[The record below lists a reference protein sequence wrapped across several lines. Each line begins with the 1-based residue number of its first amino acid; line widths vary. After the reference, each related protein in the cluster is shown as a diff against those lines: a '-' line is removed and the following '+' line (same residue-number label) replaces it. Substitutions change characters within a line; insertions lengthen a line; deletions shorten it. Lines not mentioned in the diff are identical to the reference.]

1 MNRKNTII
9 SSQPPPGTRDFLP
22 DETEFINRAANT
34 LLDEFSK
41 WGYKRVITPSIDYL
55 DIFLL
60 SSKASELFKVDDIGS
75 GEMLSFRSD
84 FTPQIGRLSSA
95 LRNSSILPYKFS
107 YFGPVLRNFDPITG
121 KPREIWQAG
130 VESIGPE
137 SPESDAE
144 LIIMGI
150 ESLKK
155 LNIKDFSVDI
165 GNVEFFRGIVSDIDE
180 PVRHKIEEF
189 TLRKDSSGLNAFL
202 EGLSLPST
210 KKDII
215 KELPFMFGEKAVIER
230 AWKMTDNERAINALK
245 TMERVISY
253 IKSYKL
259 EKYITID
266 LGEIRGLNYYTGTIF
281 ECFIPHVGYEIF
293 GGGRYNNLIGM
304 FGENCAGAGF
314 AVNLDILS
322 RYMDYPDFKSE
333 DFLVFNKTDNK
344 KLEAEVIMFLR
355 KKGLKS
361 ESNFMD
367 YDYLD
372 ALKYAEEQGI
382 KNIIYIKNN
391 ENKTQG
397 SEVQSKGKYYIILK
411 NIYNSKEKE
420 FRTISD
426 FKKYLELKNIG
437 KVN

>member
-22 DETEFINRAANT
+22 LETELINKAANI
-34 LLDEFSK
+34 LLDEFYR

-60 SSKASELFKVDDIGS
+60 SSKANELFKVADIGS

-84 FTPQIGRLSSA
+84 FTPQIGRLSSV
-95 LRNSSILPYKFS
+95 LRNSNILPYKFS
-107 YFGPVLRNFDPITG
+107 YFGPVLRNFDPIFG
-121 KPREIWQAG
+121 KSREIWQVGA
-130 VESIGPE
+130 ELIGPE

-155 LNIKDFSVDI
+155 LNIEDFSVDI

-180 PVRHKIEEF
+180 PIRNKIEEF
-189 TLRKDSSGLNAFL
+189 TLKKDSSGLNTFL
-202 EGLSLPST
+202 EDLSLPSN

-215 KELPFMFGEKAVIER
+215 KELPFMFGEKSVIER
-230 AWKMTDNERAINALK
+230 AWKMTDNKRAINALE

-281 ECFIPHVGYEIF
+281 ECFIPHAGYEIF

-322 RYMDYPDFKSE
+322 RYVDGDNSKKSE
-333 DFLVFNKTDNK
+333 DYLVFNKTDNK
-344 KLEAEVIMFLR
+344 KAEAEIIMFLR
-355 KKGLKS
+355 NKDKKL
-361 ESNFMD
+361 ESNFMN

-372 ALKYAEEQGI
+372 ALKYAEENNI

-391 ENKTQG
+391 ENKTRFSG
-397 SEVQSKGKYYIILK
+397 TRSEGKYSILLK
-411 NIYNSKEKE
+411 HIYNGKENRFK
-420 FRTISD
+420 TISD
-426 FKKYLELKNIG
+426 FKKYFE
-437 KVN
+437 

>member
-22 DETEFINRAANT
+22 NETEFINGTADV
-34 LLDEFSK
+34 LLNEFSK
-41 WGYKRVITPSIDYL
+41 WGYKRVITPDIDYL
-55 DIFLL
+55 DTFLL
-60 SSKASELFKVDDIGS
+60 SSQANELFKVVDIGS

-95 LRNSSILPYKFS
+95 LMNSNVLPYKFS
-107 YFGPVLRNFDPITG
+107 YFGPVLRNLDPIIG
-121 KPREIWQAG
+121 KPREIWQVG
-130 VESIGPE
+130 VELIGPE
-137 SPESDAE
+137 NPESDAE

-180 PVRHKIEEF
+180 PVRSKIEEF

-202 EGLSLPST
+202 EDVSLSSK

-215 KELPFMFGEKAVIER
+215 KELPFMFGEKSVIKK
-230 AWKMTDNERAINALK
+230 AWKMTDNERSVSALE

-259 EKYITID
+259 EQYITID

-281 ECFIPHVGYEIF
+281 ECFIPHVGSEIF

-304 FGENCAGAGF
+304 FGEDCAGAGF
-314 AVNLDILS
+314 AVNLDILN
-322 RYMDYPDFKSE
+322 RYADYSDVNGE

-344 KLEAEVIMFLR
+344 KLEAEIIMFLR

-367 YDYLD
+367 YGYLD
-372 ALKYAEEQGI
+372 VIRYAEE
-382 KNIIYIKNN
+382 NNVENVVYIKNN
-391 ENKTQG
+391 KEK
-397 SEVQSKGKYYIILK
+397 KYSIILR
-411 NIYNSKEKE
+411 NIHSGKENE
-420 FRTISD
+420 FGTVSD
-426 FKKYLELKNIG
+426 FKKHLN
-437 KVN
+437 

>member
-22 DETEFINRAANT
+22 LEAKFINMAADT

-41 WGYKRVITPSIDYL
+41 WGYKRVATPSIDYL
-55 DIFLL
+55 DVFLL
-60 SSKASELFKVDDIGS
+60 SSKANELFKVADIGS

-95 LRNSSILPYKFS
+95 LRNSSMLPYKFS
-107 YFGPVLRNFDPITG
+107 YFGPVLRNFDPILG
-121 KPREIWQAG
+121 KSREIWQAG
-130 VESIGPE
+130 AELIGPE

-155 LNIKDFSVDI
+155 LNVKDFSVDI

-180 PVRHKIEEF
+180 PARNKIEEF
-189 TLRKDSSGLNAFL
+189 TMRKDSSGLNSFL
-202 EGLSLPST
+202 EDLSLPEG

-215 KELPFMFGEKAVIER
+215 KELPFMFGEKAVIKR
-230 AWKMTDNERAINALK
+230 AWKMTDNERAINALE

-322 RYMDYPDFKSE
+322 KYVDLPDFRSD

-344 KLEAEVIMFLR
+344 KLEVEIIMFLR
-355 KKGLKS
+355 KKGLKA
-361 ESNFMD
+361 ESDFMD
-367 YDYLD
+367 YDYSD

-382 KNIIYIKNN
+382 KHVVYIQNN
-391 ENKTQG
+391 EGKTQFG
-397 SEVQSKGKYYIILK
+397 GAEPEEKYYILLK
-411 NIYNSKEKE
+411 NIYNNSEKR
-420 FRTISD
+420 FRTIAG
-426 FKKYLELKNIG
+426 FKKYLEL
-437 KVN
+437 